1 MPCLFLVGKGVRM
14 GGEGVEE
21 GGEGVEVALAL
32 ADMVGELFAGSEC
45 EADGI
50 VMADDVGVEP

>member
-1 MPCLFLVGKGVRM
+1 M